1 MDENKSKIKLFACSL
16 IILECLIFGVAF
28 IAVKYL
34 LENSFTPF
42 LLLSIRFS
50 IGSLILLISGLIFCK
65 SAKLSTTVGKISRFK
80 AKELIGGCISG
91 VILFLA
97 FALQTVG
104 ADYTTPAKNSLFT
117 EIFVIIVPIVNMI
130 MLKKISAKPLIAAVI
145 TFFGVTL
152 VLDIFH
158 DNSNFNVGDGL
169 TIICGVMFAFQFILL
184 DRFANQQ
191 QGGEKINAF
200 NFTLIQ
206 ILVVALLATI
216 TTLIFERNKFGS
228 IEWTG
233 SAFGWLCF
241 LGVCATAIA
250 YLLQFFAQE
259 RIPAD
264 LTSVLSCSDSL
275 FALILSIIIGFDAF
289 SWTLVCGGILMLLGM
304 VLAALPID
312 KLLRK
317 NDKNEKE

>member
-1 MDENKSKIKLFACSL
+1 MNENKSKIKFFACAL
-16 IILECLIFGVAF
+16 IVLECMIFGVAF

-34 LENSFTPF
+34 LENRFPPF
-42 LLLSIRFS
+42 LLLTIRFS

-65 SAKLSTTVGKISRFK
+65 STKLTTTIGKISRLK
-80 AKELIGGCISG
+80 SKELIGGGISG
-91 VILFLA
+91 VILFIA

-104 ADYTTPAKNSLFT
+104 ADFTTPAKNSLFT

-130 MLKKISAKPLIAAVI
+130 MLKKFSAKPLIAAAI
-145 TFFGVTL
+145 TFLGVTL

-169 TIICGVMFAFQFILL
+169 TIICGVMFAFQFIIL
-184 DRFANQQ
+184 DRFANQKQ
-191 QGGEKINAF
+191 DGEKINAF
-200 NFTLIQ
+200 NFTFIQ
-206 ILVVALLATI
+206 LLVVAFLATI
-216 TTLIFERNKFGS
+216 TTLIFERNEFGS

-233 SAFGWLCF
+233 AAIGWLCF
-241 LGVCATAIA
+241 LGICATAIA

-259 RIPAD
+259 RISAD

-289 SWTLVCGGILMLLGM
+289 SWMLVCGGMLMLAGM

-312 KLLRK
+312 KLFRK
-317 NDKNEKE
+317 KKTDEEE